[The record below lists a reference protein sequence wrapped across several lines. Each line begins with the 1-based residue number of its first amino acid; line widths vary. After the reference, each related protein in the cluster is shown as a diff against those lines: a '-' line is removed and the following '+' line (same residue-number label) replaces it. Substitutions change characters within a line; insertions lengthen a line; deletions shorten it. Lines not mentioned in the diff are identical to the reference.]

1 MTNSDLV
8 TLPIESIVKLLEA
21 NRQSLIQSKLKRD
34 ISADIS
40 RYITV
45 YYYISV
51 RYSVELLSVPH

>member
-21 NRQSLIQSKLKRD
+21 NRQSLIQDKLKRD

-40 RYITV
+40 RYIAL
-45 YYYISV
+45 YYNISV
-51 RYSVELLSVPH
+51 RYSVELLSAPR